1 MLNVFAIIVRTFLL
15 TITWCSMMWMD
26 YTLTHLKLKERLVL
40 LKAYR
45 VIFLIFIEVSE
56 VLKAEITTLLVWFS
70 FRVLLLACR
79 ICFFLNLCSFGVVVC
94 LHRVGQQ
101 DYLILDQQMC

>member
-1 MLNVFAIIVRTFLL
+1 
-15 TITWCSMMWMD
+15 MMWMD

-70 FRVLLLACR
+70 FRVLLLARR

-94 LHRVGQQ
+94 PHRVGQQ
-101 DYLILDQQMC
+101 DYLILDQQMCCLTY

>member
-1 MLNVFAIIVRTFLL
+1 MFAIIVRTFLL

-70 FRVLLLACR
+70 FRVLLLARR
-79 ICFFLNLCSFGVVVC
+79 ICFFFKLMEFWGGGLST
-94 LHRVGQQ
+94 
-101 DYLILDQQMC
+101 